1 MKRTHEND
9 RPGNV
14 ALAAA
19 ATATAAG
26 PTAGLTTTERKK

>member
-14 ALAAA
+14 ALATAA
-19 ATATAAG
+19 AAG

>member
-19 ATATAAG
+19 AG